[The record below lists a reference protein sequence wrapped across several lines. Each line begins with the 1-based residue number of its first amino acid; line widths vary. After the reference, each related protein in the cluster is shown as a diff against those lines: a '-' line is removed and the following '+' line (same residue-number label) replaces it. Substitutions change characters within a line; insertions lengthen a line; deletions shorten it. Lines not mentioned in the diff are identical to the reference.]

1 MEQSLKDWCDPG
13 TMHFCPPP
21 ASAITIQPGASDAD
35 SSMLLSGAR
44 AVAGA
49 AHPSSNSHT
58 HVIDH
63 RTSPPGFVPFLNMH
77 ARIKGKKGVAKG
89 DRLMDHAGKIQKG
102 NLNDVSSCAGADRP
116 IAAVHHSVS
125 C

>member
-1 MEQSLKDWCDPG
+1 
-13 TMHFCPPP
+13 
-21 ASAITIQPGASDAD
+21 
-35 SSMLLSGAR
+35 MLLSGAR
-44 AVAGA
+44 AVAGT

-58 HVIDH
+58 HATDH
-63 RTSPPGFVPFLNMH
+63 RTSPPAFVPFLKMH

-89 DRLMDHAGKIQKG
+89 DRQMDHTGMIQKG
-102 NLNDVSSCAGADRP
+102 NLNDVSSCAGADRR